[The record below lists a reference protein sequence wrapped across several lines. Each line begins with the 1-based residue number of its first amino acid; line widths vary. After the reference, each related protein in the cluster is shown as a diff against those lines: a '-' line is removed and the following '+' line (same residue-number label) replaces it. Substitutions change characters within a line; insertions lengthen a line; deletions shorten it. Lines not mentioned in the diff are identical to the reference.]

1 MCSLNPP
8 NSTTGMLLSPN
19 AFHHPPLR
27 DPRMQVKQSASLPP
41 AFQPRPQGPPSAAPQ
56 RFPTNNGSSGPRLGG
71 PQPPSLR
78 RLDSRSSLVPGQRPG
93 SPFGPTSLQGQ
104 PPRPQGFP
112 QRAPQPQLFP
122 GQNQGYQ
129 NSPGAGPPKRFPSG
143 PPQGPRPQN
152 QPGPRSLATAGQ
164 PHRPQV
170 NQPPLGPNSSQF
182 NAVRPQGFPQ
192 RTPSQSSIRSD
203 SPDSSRPG
211 TPSAAG
217 RLSSIFPQRQLMSG
231 PEALPPQTNNDSSRE
246 LRNDLSLSNDSPL
259 LQRNPLDPK
268 NAERTAGGKE
278 EKLKDLIGG
287 DDKMAENINGK
298 PKMPINADDDDDVVV
313 DSGNSKEKTEHQER
327 QGDDRSVYLTKENER
342 SDSSMSQQGP
352 ISPGVKSNEKRD
364 IEHPDN
370 MLERKSSEDSILHG
384 VPESNLINES
394 GLSHDAKALTPE
406 PSKTPQPR
414 EEEPESMK
422 TEDKLPPKGEKFDSP
437 IPRSPGNL
445 SSPIPEKSLEST
457 PGNSP
462 KPRGEREATPPIEN
476 QEFDERLSV
485 SGSPKASPKSSHPN
499 VIGFDDG
506 NERPLSSKSP
516 ASSSAPSPNPP
527 KSPSFAS
534 PSPSLQNAPVSPVT
548 RSPVSTK
555 SPVSSVKSPTSTP
568 QSPNP
573 PKSPGCLRSSEGE
586 KSGRST
592 PDTEGAKK
600 RATFA
605 KDLIMSGANKDDEST
620 ASVASEL
627 KDLEFTTPEES
638 SKGTPTTPSKGT
650 PGTPKKSFS
659 PSSVDRSRHRSR
671 SPKSDVGKSPE
682 KESAA
687 SRNRTARESKERN
700 TASANR
706 SRKTD
711 GDNDSGVDESTQ
723 GNELTTNG
731 DAGSPTKSH
740 SKIPG
745 PKRSTSSSP
754 TKSPSKSVKGLPK
767 TPDTSVAPSASADK
781 KKVPMNKIQV
791 GAAPSPN
798 LKTVRS
804 KIGSLE
810 NTSYKPGGGKIKIE
824 NRKLDF
830 SKAQPKI
837 AAKNDK
843 YMPSGGD
850 KKITQVKLQWN
861 AKPKVGSLENS
872 TYKPGGGDKKI
883 ETVKLD
889 FKEKAKPKVA
899 SKDNVKH
906 VPGGGTVKSS
916 TTPPE
921 TPQKVSDD
929 IETVKIEVKAES
941 KVHSLDNVKHKPGGG
956 DKKIFNDKDYL
967 RQTSSNVESLSGSGS
982 QEGKANVALNVTSP
996 SSARKTKKLSHAEDS
1011 STPSSQE
1018 ANPINPVATTE
1029 STIPARAKSR
1039 SEQVP
1044 VPPTT
1049 TPVEE
1054 KKAFPQSRKSSLV
1067 KTPDRSKTPEHSKK
1081 VTIAESEDVRQI
1093 ETKRSP
1099 KSPTEK
1105 RPKTPEERRPKTPEE
1120 KRPKTPEEKKPKT
1133 PEEKRPSTPRHETG
1147 AQKTPDAE
1155 NKPSTPRLK
1164 SPLKKSPNE
1173 ERQKSPGKKSP
1184 AKNSPTSPVGKV
1196 TPRKERSSPPN
1207 SLPLNNTEDANEKLS
1222 NSSSKEFRLPKIVSS
1237 MLPELGSHDP
1247 VIATPASD
1255 SKIALPKLVDAP
1267 IPPSR
1272 TGVAQ

>member
-1 MCSLNPP
+1 
-8 NSTTGMLLSPN
+8 
-19 AFHHPPLR
+19 
-27 DPRMQVKQSASLPP
+27 
-41 AFQPRPQGPPSAAPQ
+41 
-56 RFPTNNGSSGPRLGG
+56 
-71 PQPPSLR
+71 
-78 RLDSRSSLVPGQRPG
+78 
-93 SPFGPTSLQGQ
+93 
-104 PPRPQGFP
+104 
-112 QRAPQPQLFP
+112 
-122 GQNQGYQ
+122 
-129 NSPGAGPPKRFPSG
+129 
-143 PPQGPRPQN
+143 
-152 QPGPRSLATAGQ
+152 
-164 PHRPQV
+164 
-170 NQPPLGPNSSQF
+170 
-182 NAVRPQGFPQ
+182 
-192 RTPSQSSIRSD
+192 
-203 SPDSSRPG
+203 
-211 TPSAAG
+211 
-217 RLSSIFPQRQLMSG
+217 MSG
-231 PEALPPQTNNDSSRE
+231 PEGLPPQTNNESSRE
-246 LRNDLSLSNDSPL
+246 LRNDLSMSHDAPV
-259 LQRNPLDPK
+259 LQRDPLDPK
-268 NAERTAGGKE
+268 NE
-278 EKLKDLIGG
+278 EKLKDLTGG
-287 DDKMAENINGK
+287 DDKIMENINGK
-298 PKMPINADDDDDVVV
+298 PKMPSNADDDDDVVV
-313 DSGNSKEKTEHQER
+313 DSGNSNKITEHQEK
-327 QGDDRSVYLTKENER
+327 QGDDRS
-342 SDSSMSQQGP
+342 DSPMSQQGP
-352 ISPGVKSNEKRD
+352 ISTGIKISEKQA
-364 IEHPDN
+364 IEHPNDI
-370 MLERKSSEDSILHG
+370 LERKSSGESILHG
-384 VPESNLINES
+384 VSGSNLINES
-394 GLSHDAKALTPE
+394 ALGYDAKVLTPE
-406 PSKTPQPR
+406 PSKTPQPH
-414 EEEPESMK
+414 EEELESLK
-422 TEDKLPPKGEKFDSP
+422 AEDKFSSKGEDFDSP
-437 IPRSPGNL
+437 VPRSPANL
-445 SSPIPEKSLEST
+445 SSPVPEKPLELT

-462 KPRGEREATPPIEN
+462 KPPPLQS

-485 SGSPKASPKSSHPN
+485 SGSPEASPKSLHPK

-516 ASSSAPSPNPP
+516 VSSSAPSPNPP
-527 KSPSFAS
+527 KSPSLAS

-555 SPVSSVKSPTSTP
+555 SPVSSVKSPASTP

-605 KDLIMSGANKDDEST
+605 KDLIMTGANKDDEST
-620 ASVASEL
+620 ASVTSEL
-627 KDLEFTTPEES
+627 KDLELTTPEES

-650 PGTPKKSFS
+650 PGTPKKSFA
-659 PSSVDRSRHRSR
+659 PSSADRSRHRSR

-700 TASANR
+700 IASANR
-706 SRKTD
+706 SRKTE

-767 TPDTSVAPSASADK
+767 TPDTSLAPSASADK

-906 VPGGGTVKSS
+906 VPGGGTVK
-916 TTPPE
+916 
-921 TPQKVSDD
+921 

-982 QEGKANVALNVTSP
+982 QEGKANVALNLTSA

-1018 ANPINPVATTE
+1018 GNLINAVTTTE
-1029 STIPARAKSR
+1029 STITARPKSR

-1081 VTIAESEDVRQI
+1081 VTIAESEDVREIQA
-1093 ETKRSP
+1093 KRSP
-1099 KSPTEK
+1099 KSSTEK

-1120 KRPKTPEEKKPKT
+1120 KRPKTPEERRPKT

-1147 AQKTPDAE
+1147 AQKTPDPE

-1164 SPLKKSPNE
+1164 SPLKKFPNE

-1184 AKNSPTSPVGKV
+1184 AKESPVSPVGKV

-1207 SLPLNNTEDANEKLS
+1207 SLPLNNTDDANEKLR

-1247 VIATPASD
+1247 VIATPGSD

-1272 TGVAQ
+1272 TGLAQ